1 MCIRDRYCI
10 EAFLKILFYGKEY
23 FKKGWNLYDFICICG
38 ILVFR
43 IFFAAVKID
52 HDPIIILLTL
62 FRIAKLMS
70 LFRLLKFLRR
80 MFQTMVLA
88 TPAAINLAILVILVN
103 YVFAVVGVIF
113 FSTTKLQNDLNGN
126 ANFKNLIVG
135 FLTTFRIAAGDSWAV
150 LGHDLM
156 RTKTQYFECMHSPK
170 YEDIQLNGGET
181 NGCGNLLGVIY
192 VCIIVLVMNFIFLN
206 LFMAIVV
213 ASMLE
218 ISDLSDSV
226 LSDKILHT
234 FQHTWSK
241 YDPDA
246 SGLLEYSE
254 LWNFLCDLRKPLGVC
269 EEDMPNSYYS
279 AITLWMLDLKI
290 YYHEDDPKHY
300 VEFYDV
306 LEALVK
312 KSIYRP
318 QTLNMIFNNESKDE
332 LIDGLQKLWAEKSS
346 LLIEDQEELGKVEAL
361 NYYYDAKLASAR
373 EGLNQLKKAQLSSL
387 VWHTLRISM
396 TLKRMVKKRKGLLPK
411 SSTNVKWMNSED
423 SLPPDVIVGETSTQ
437 PMLRSG
443 EVNQVRIVSLEDAR
457 ANKCEWRP
465 SRKSGATCRGNS
477 NTNGTAKEE
486 NKSSTQSLTRNEE
499 AKTTIRAVRDRLP
512 VEMQKIESKIL
523 DGQSRQNLLHSSN
536 GQQAGSSLNS
546 SQKKRIGSGV
556 NMSDKGSAR
565 ELRANR
571 ETLVERSDSNRS
583 LMKYDN
589 ECRVNIGKD
598 DSASIDLNE
607 N

>member
-1 MCIRDRYCI
+1 MLGDVCTGIYCV

-23 FKKGWNLYDFICICG
+23 FRKGWNVYDFICICG
-38 ILVFR
+38 IIAFR
-43 IFFAAVKID
+43 IFFAVVKID

-150 LGHDLM
+150 LAHDLM
-156 RTKTQYFECMHSPK
+156 RTKTQYFDCMHSPK
-170 YEDIQLNGGET
+170 YQDILLNGGET

-226 LSDKILHT
+226 LSDKILHS

-246 SGLLEYSE
+246 SGLLEYSK

-269 EEDMPNSYYS
+269 EEDMPNSYCS

-290 YYHEDDPKHY
+290 YYYEDDPKHY

-332 LIDGLQKLWAEKSS
+332 LIEGLQKLWAEKSS

-361 NYYYDAKLASAR
+361 SYYYDAKLASAR
-373 EGLNQLKKAQLSSL
+373 EGLSQLKKAQLSSL

-396 TLKRMVKKRKGLLPK
+396 TLKRKVKKRRGFVPDL
-411 SSTNVKWMNSED
+411 SASVRRVNSED
-423 SLPPDVIVGETSTQ
+423 SIPPDVAVGETSAQ
-437 PMLRSG
+437 LRGG
-443 EVNQVRIVSLEDAR
+443 EMSRVRIVSLEDAR

-465 SRKSGATCRGNS
+465 SRKNGATCRLNS
-477 NTNGTAKEE
+477 NTAGTVKEE
-486 NKSSTQSLTRNEE
+486 SKSSTQSVTQHEE
-499 AKTTIRAVRDRLP
+499 AKNTIRVVRDRLP
-512 VEMQKIESKIL
+512 VEMQKIPSKTL
-523 DGQSRQNLLHSSN
+523 DGHNRHPSLASSHR
-536 GQQAGSSLNS
+536 G
-546 SQKKRIGSGV
+546 KVPSGV
-556 NMSDKGSAR
+556 NASTKRPVRKLQASR
-565 ELRANR
+565 E
-571 ETLVERSDSNRS
+571 LVERSESDRS
-583 LMKYDN
+583 LMKCDK
-589 ECRVNIGKD
+589 EIRVEFGKGE
-598 DSASIDLNE
+598 SSSIDLNE